1 MPVMK
6 KKPVKTAAK
15 QPVQKPVP
23 TQSVKVPAAVKKDD
37 APQRIAKV
45 LARAGVASRREA
57 EKMIA
62 EGRVSVDG
70 KKITSPAL
78 NVTPTNRITLDG
90 KAVQGP
96 APARMWRYYKPEG
109 LITTARDPQGR
120 PTVFDHLP
128 KNLPRV
134 ISVGRLDIASEGLL
148 LLTNDG
154 ELSRHL
160 ELPTTGWLRRYRVRI
175 HVKGHPPDEA
185 VFAKLAKGVTVDGV
199 SYGPI
204 EAELEHVKGTNA
216 WLMLGLREGK
226 NREIRRVME
235 YLGYDVSRL
244 IRVAYG
250 PFQLGRLQEGEAEEI
265 PTRTLREHIPE
276 FFE

>member
-1 MPVMK
+1 MK
-6 KKPVKTAAK
+6 KKPVKK
-15 QPVQKPVP
+15 PLQKPVP
-23 TQSVKVPAAVKKDD
+23 PQKLKAPASTKAAD

-57 EKMIA
+57 EKIIA

-70 KKITSPAL
+70 KIITSPAL
-78 NVTPTNRITLDG
+78 NVTPANHIMFDG
-90 KAVQGP
+90 KALQGP

-160 ELPTTGWLRRYRVRI
+160 ELPVTGWLRRYRVRI
-175 HVKGHPPDEA
+175 HVKKHPPDEA

-216 WLMLGLREGK
+216 WMMLGLREGK

-235 YLGYDVSRL
+235 HLGYDVSRL

-250 PFQLGRLQEGEAEEI
+250 PFQLGRLQEGEVEEI
-265 PTRTLREHIPE
+265 PTRTLREHIPA
-276 FFE
+276 FFK